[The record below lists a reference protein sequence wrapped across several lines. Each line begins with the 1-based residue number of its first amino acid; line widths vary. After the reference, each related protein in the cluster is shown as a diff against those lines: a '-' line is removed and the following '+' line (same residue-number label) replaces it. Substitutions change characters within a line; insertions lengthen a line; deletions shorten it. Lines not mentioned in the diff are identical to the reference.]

1 MISISAFIR
10 VTHVEGMTVKNLPL
24 ELRADSLYDVQKKAP
39 ETDEKIPTEK
49 TFDMEKEL
57 ESRKSPW
64 LSLWLSNF
72 IQFLCGIQFSIYFT
86 SMWPYLS
93 GLDESAT
100 LDFLGWVVAAYSVGQ
115 TISSPILGWWNQKT
129 LSTKHPTAFG
139 LLASAAGN
147 LLYALL
153 PSFHSHIRYVM
164 IGARFVTGFGSGN
177 LGVLRAYCSTAST
190 AADRNKAISMG
201 IAGFVLGL
209 SVGPA
214 IQSVFAP
221 IGKDGFHAGPVV
233 FNMYTIPAYLMVLI
247 SLLAIVLLYIV
258 FEENYAGILSK
269 EDRSTDPYRVLP
281 KFDPIAAGICIYL
294 WFMQNSVSTNIE
306 VMASP
311 LTIAMYSWT
320 DSQAVLYNGIIQSV
334 TCLISVFI
342 YWVLG
347 YTRIGNFDKRKLIFF
362 GLVMFSI
369 YHIVNMPYPFYSGPL
384 DYIPYNENSTIQ
396 DTSKNGGCYARY
408 TWCSYYVRV
417 PMWLYILSATVCFG
431 IAFPFV
437 ATPTGTLYSEVLGPR
452 NQGMMQGLFAFFGS
466 VSRCISPLL
475 STIIFEKSGYL
486 WPTSGQLA
494 LLLIGMFLI
503 TFFRRRLTALEIV
516 PRLGVATRYKKG
528 TFYRL

>member
-1 MISISAFIR
+1 MGAD
-10 VTHVEGMTVKNLPL
+10 KNMPV
-24 ELRADSLYDVQKKAP
+24 ELRADALYEVDL
-39 ETDEKIPTEK
+39 ETEK
-49 TFDMEKEL
+49 KEMNEQLSTDKTDFTKEL
-57 ESRKSPW
+57 DSRKSPW

-72 IQFLCGIQFSIYFT
+72 VQFLCGIQFSIYFT

-115 TISSPILGWWNQKT
+115 TIASPVLGWWNQKT

-147 LLYALL
+147 LVYALL
-153 PSFHSHIRYVM
+153 PSFHSNIRYIM
-164 IGARFVTGFGSGN
+164 IAARFVTGFGSGN
-177 LGVLRAYCSTAST
+177 LGVLRAYTSTAST

-214 IQSVFAP
+214 IQSVFTP
-221 IGKDGFHAGPVV
+221 VGKQGFHIGPVI
-233 FNMYTIPAYLMVLI
+233 FNMYTIPAYIMVII
-247 SLLAIVLLYIV
+247 SLFAIGLLYTV
-258 FEENYAGILSK
+258 FSENYAGILSK
-269 EDRSTDPYRVLP
+269 EDRSSDPFTVLP

-311 LTIAMYSWT
+311 LTIVMYSWT
-320 DSQAVLYNGIIQSV
+320 DAQAVLYNGLIQTV
-334 TCLISVFI
+334 CCLISVAF

-347 YTRIGNFDKRKLIFF
+347 YTRIGKIDKRKLIFF
-362 GLVMFSI
+362 GIFMFSI
-369 YHIVNMPYPFYSGPL
+369 YHVINMPYPFYSGPL
-384 DYIPYNENSTIQ
+384 KYIPHDTNSTVQ
-396 DTSKNGGCYARY
+396 DTSKHGGCYDRY
-408 TWCSYYVRV
+408 TWCSYYVKV
-417 PMWLYILSATVCFG
+417 PMWLYIASATICFG

-475 STIIFEKSGYL
+475 STIVFEKTGYL

-494 LLLIGMFLI
+494 LLLIGMALI
-503 TFFRRRLTALEIV
+503 LVFRNRLVPLTIV
-516 PRLGVATRYKKG
+516 PKTGVATRYKKG
-528 TFYRL
+528 IFYRL